1 MTQKTA
7 EETGDVIGN
16 KITDRI
22 TIVSRTSPQNNLET
36 VINEEEILEKDI
48 YFPNKDR
55 KLLII

>member
-7 EETGDVIGN
+7 EETGDVTGN